1 MIELVIVYCLVGD
14 PKQCQEQRPLFE
26 QPLTPMSCLMGAEL
40 TAADYVKEHPTWKL
54 AGWRCEK
61 DKPHESPA

>member
-1 MIELVIVYCLVGD
+1 MIELVIVYCMVGD
-14 PKQCQEQRPLFE
+14 PKQCLEQRPVFE

-54 AGWRCEK
+54 ASWRCEK
-61 DKPHESPA
+61 DKPHETPT